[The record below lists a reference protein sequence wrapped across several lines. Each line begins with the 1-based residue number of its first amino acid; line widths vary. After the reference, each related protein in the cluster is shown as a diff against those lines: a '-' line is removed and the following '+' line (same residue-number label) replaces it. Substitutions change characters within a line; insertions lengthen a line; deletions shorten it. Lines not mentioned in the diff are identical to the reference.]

1 MPPIRPSAI
10 VLSVLSCGWS
20 SSTYAAHPNALWR
33 VVHGLCVND
42 KRVSGSPA
50 PCMAVNLAEG
60 WAVVSDPRRSTQVL
74 LVPTA
79 RISGIESP
87 RLLSPW
93 SPNYWQYAWDARR
106 FFEKRLGRDVPR
118 DRVGMAI
125 NSAQGRSQ
133 DQLHIHID
141 CVSESVRL
149 ALRANQD
156 ELTSRWTRL
165 SFNLAGHRYRARWI
179 DGSDLEDEDPFKLI
193 AERGAD
199 APTDMSRQSLAV
211 IPVDRW
217 DGSPGFALLSAQSG
231 DPGNP
236 VAVAEELLD
245 HRCDALKGAARP
257 LSQPE

>member
-1 MPPIRPSAI
+1 MPTLRLSAI
-10 VLSVLSCGWS
+10 VLSILACGWA
-20 SSTYAAHPNALWR
+20 STTHAAHPNALWR

-74 LVPTA
+74 LVPTT
-79 RISGIESP
+79 RIPGIESP

-106 FFEKRLGRDVPR
+106 FFERRLGRDVPR

-141 CVSESVRL
+141 CVRESVRL

-156 ELTSRWTRL
+156 ELTSRWTRP
-165 SFNLAGHRYRARWI
+165 SFNLEGHRYRARWI
-179 DGSDLEDEDPFKLI
+179 DGSDLGDEDPFKLI
-193 AERGAD
+193 AEGGPR
-199 APTDMSRQSLAV
+199 APADMSRQSLAV
-211 IPVDRW
+211 IPFNRS

-236 VAVAEELLD
+236 VAAAEELLD
-245 HRCDALKGAARP
+245 HRCETLKGAA
-257 LSQPE
+257 QPVGQPD